1 MFTRRTMLG
10 ALCLGLLTMAAPTA
24 AFAAGGGDNVG
35 LKVSVIHAKKT
46 GTEKDPALDKI
57 VGALSKVF
65 GGYTSFRQLDKK
77 ALALTLEKG
86 GEVQLPNG
94 KTAVFAYKGKKG
106 SQHQIKLTIPQ
117 SKVDVD
123 LRAPAG
129 KMFYQA
135 GMKHDGGI
143 LILALY
149 LKE

>member
-1 MFTRRTMLG
+1 MFTRRTVIG
-10 ALCLGLLTMAAPTA
+10 ALSLGLLLIGPITAHAAEE
-24 AFAAGGGDNVG
+24 VV
-35 LKVSVIHAKKT
+35 LKVSVVHATKNGDT
-46 GTEKDPALDKI
+46 CDPALANI
-57 VGALSKVF
+57 QGSLTKVF
-65 GGYTSFRQLDKK
+65 GGYTAFKQLDEHELPLSQ
-77 ALALTLEKG
+77 AKG
-86 GEVQLPNG
+86 GEIRLPNG
-94 KTAVFAYKGKKG
+94 KTAAFTYKGKSG

-123 LRAPAG
+123 LRAPAR